1 MSAQSDHHQ
10 IDTQTPMIEVQNLS
24 KQYGSVRAIE
34 DISFTVNAGEVVGFL
49 GPNGAGKTTTMRI
62 LCGCIGASSG
72 TVKVDGMDVSERP
85 IDVKKTIGYL
95 PEAPPLYE
103 VMTVRDY
110 IVFAATIKGVES
122 PEAAADR
129 VILQVGL
136 NEDVGGRPAA
146 ERIIGHLSKGYKQ
159 RVGLAQALVHEPQ
172 VLVLDEP
179 TSGLDPAQRK
189 EIQELLVE
197 FARSSNRT
205 VIISTHIL
213 AEVEQICDRVI
224 MISEGSVTA
233 EGSIA
238 ELQGAT
244 GTISLEVESPSDA
257 LHQALLNI
265 DGVGNVQIESDHS
278 YTIFCDTDIRPDI
291 AKIAS
296 GHGLLRMQ
304 QKEGLE
310 EIYLRLTGK
319 KP

>member
-1 MSAQSDHHQ
+1 
-10 IDTQTPMIEVQNLS
+10 
-24 KQYGSVRAIE
+24 
-34 DISFTVNAGEVVGFL
+34 
-49 GPNGAGKTTTMRI
+49 
-62 LCGCIGASSG
+62 
-72 TVKVDGMDVSERP
+72 
-85 IDVKKTIGYL
+85 
-95 PEAPPLYE
+95 
-103 VMTVRDY
+103 MTVRDY

-136 NEDVGGRPAA
+136 DKDVGGRPAF

-189 EIQELLVE
+189 EIQALLVE
-197 FARSSNRT
+197 VARSSNRT
-205 VIISTHIL
+205 VIISTHVL

-224 MISEGSVTA
+224 MISEGCVAA

-238 ELQGAT
+238 DLQDAT
-244 GTISLEVESPSDA
+244 GTISLEVESPSNE
-257 LHQALLNI
+257 LYESLLNI
-265 DGVGNVQIESDHS
+265 DGVSGVQIESDDS
-278 YTIFCDTDIRPDI
+278 YTIFSKKDIRADV

-310 EIYLRLTGK
+310 DIYLRLTGDK
-319 KP
+319 S

>member
-1 MSAQSDHHQ
+1 
-10 IDTQTPMIEVQNLS
+10 MIEVQKLS

-34 DISFTVNAGEVVGFL
+34 DICFTVKAGEVVGFL

-72 TVKVDGMDVSERP
+72 QVKVNGMDVAEHP
-85 IDVKKTIGYL
+85 IEVKKTIGYL

-122 PEAAADR
+122 PEAATDK
-129 VILQVGL
+129 VLVQVGL
-136 NEDVGGRPAA
+136 NEEVGGRPAS

-159 RVGLAQALVHEPQ
+159 RVGLAQALVHEPK

-197 FARSSNRT
+197 FARSANRT
-205 VIISTHIL
+205 VIISTHVL
-213 AEVEQICDRVI
+213 AEIEQICDRVI
-224 MISEGSVTA
+224 MISKGSVAA

-238 ELQGAT
+238 DLQNAS
-244 GTISLEVESPSDA
+244 GTLSLEVESPSDS
-257 LHQALLNI
+257 LHQALLQI
-265 DGVGNVQIESDHS
+265 DGVTDIQIESDSS
-278 YTIFCDTDIRPDI
+278 YTIFCNTDIRADV

-296 GHGLLRMQ
+296 GNGLLGLQ

-310 EIYLRLTGK
+310 EIYLRLTDK
-319 KP
+319 QS

>member
-1 MSAQSDHHQ
+1 
-10 IDTQTPMIEVQNLS
+10 MIEVQNLS
-24 KQYGSVRAIE
+24 KHYGSVRAIE
-34 DISFTVNAGEVVGFL
+34 DVCFHVKAGEVVGFL

-62 LCGCIGASSG
+62 LCGCIGATSG
-72 TVKVDGMDVSERP
+72 QVKVDGLDVSEQP
-85 IDVKKTIGYL
+85 IEVKKTIGYL

-136 NEDVGGRPAA
+136 DKDVGGRPAF

-189 EIQELLVE
+189 EIQALLVE

-205 VIISTHIL
+205 VIISTHVL

-224 MISEGSVTA
+224 MISEGCVAA

-238 ELQGAT
+238 DLQDAT
-244 GTISLEVESPSDA
+244 GTISLEVESPSNE
-257 LHQALLNI
+257 LYESLLNI
-265 DGVGNVQIESDHS
+265 DGVSGVQIESDDS
-278 YTIFCDTDIRPDI
+278 YTIFSKKDIRADV

-310 EIYLRLTGK
+310 DIYLRLTGDK
-319 KP
+319 S

>member
-1 MSAQSDHHQ
+1 
-10 IDTQTPMIEVQNLS
+10 MIEVQKLS

-34 DISFTVNAGEVVGFL
+34 DICFRVKAGEVVGFL

-72 TVKVDGMDVSERP
+72 RVTVNGMDVSEHP
-85 IDVKKTIGYL
+85 IEVKKTIGYL

-122 PEAAADR
+122 PEAAADK
-129 VILQVGL
+129 VLVQVGL
-136 NEDVGGRPAA
+136 NEEVGGRPAS

-205 VIISTHIL
+205 VIISTHVL
-213 AEVEQICDRVI
+213 AEIEQICDRVI
-224 MISEGSVTA
+224 MISKGSVAA

-238 ELQGAT
+238 ELQNAS
-244 GTISLEVESPSDA
+244 GTLSLEVDSPSDS
-257 LHQALLNI
+257 LHQALLQI
-265 DGVGNVQIESDHS
+265 DGVTKVQIESDKT
-278 YTIFCDTDIRPDI
+278 YTIFCKTDIRAQV

-296 GHGLLRMQ
+296 ENGLLGLQ

-310 EIYLRLTGK
+310 EIYLRLTDK
-319 KP
+319 QS

>member
-1 MSAQSDHHQ
+1 
-10 IDTQTPMIEVQNLS
+10 MIEVQKLS

-34 DISFTVNAGEVVGFL
+34 DICFTVKAGEVVGFL

-72 TVKVDGMDVSERP
+72 QVKVNGLDVAEHP
-85 IDVKKTIGYL
+85 IEVKKTIGYL

-110 IVFAATIKGVES
+110 IVFAATIKGVEA
-122 PEAAADR
+122 PEAAADK
-129 VILQVGL
+129 VLVQVGL
-136 NEDVGGRPAA
+136 NEEVGGRPAS

-189 EIQELLVE
+189 EIQALLVE

-205 VIISTHIL
+205 VIISTHVL
-213 AEVEQICDRVI
+213 AEIEQICDRVI
-224 MISEGSVTA
+224 MISKGSVAA

-238 ELQGAT
+238 ELQNAS
-244 GTISLEVESPSDA
+244 GTLNLEVESPSDS
-257 LHQALLNI
+257 LHQALLQI
-265 DGVGNVQIESDHS
+265 DGVTKVQIESDRS
-278 YTIFCDTDIRPDI
+278 YTIFCKTDIRAQV
-291 AKIAS
+291 AKVAS
-296 GHGLLRMQ
+296 KNGLLGLQ

-310 EIYLRLTGK
+310 DIYLRLTDK
-319 KP
+319 QP